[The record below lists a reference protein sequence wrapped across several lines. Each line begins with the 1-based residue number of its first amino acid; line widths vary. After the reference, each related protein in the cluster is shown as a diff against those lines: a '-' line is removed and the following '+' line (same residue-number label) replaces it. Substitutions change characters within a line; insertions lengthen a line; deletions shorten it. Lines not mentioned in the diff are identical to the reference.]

1 MLLRSFKDSDF
12 SLLMIIISL
21 VMLLSINLTSTPTEI
36 SAKKIAILSGDQ
48 VVPPVNTKATGHAT
62 FKHPDSTTMNYKVN
76 ITGIIHPTGIGVHT
90 GKTGSNG
97 DLIVDLMKQAQSQS
111 TNGSMIVTGS
121 FTAQDLIGPMK
132 GKTILE
138 LVDSM
143 KSGDTYLSVDTEKHP
158 TGEIRGQLELAHPL
172 SSDKVNTSGNEN
184 QTKSYNK

>member
-1 MLLRSFKDSDF
+1 
-12 SLLMIIISL
+12 
-21 VMLLSINLTSTPTEI
+21 
-36 SAKKIAILSGDQ
+36 
-48 VVPPVNTKATGHAT
+48 
-62 FKHPDSTTMNYKVN
+62 
-76 ITGIIHPTGIGVHT
+76 
-90 GKTGSNG
+90 
-97 DLIVDLMKQAQSQS
+97 MKQAQSQS

-143 KSGDTYLSVDTEKHP
+143 KSGDTYLSVDTEKHL

>member
-1 MLLRSFKDSDF
+1 MLPLRSCKGSDS
-12 SLLMIIISL
+12 SLLLMIISL
-21 VMLLSINLTSTPTEI
+21 VMLLSLTLTSTEI
-36 SAKKIAILSGDQ
+36 FAKKIATLSGDQ

-76 ITGIIHPTGIGVHT
+76 FTGIIHPTGIGVHM

-97 DLIVDLMKQAQSQS
+97 DLIVDLMKQAKIQS
-111 TNGSMIVTGS
+111 TNVGMIVTGS
-121 FTAQDLIGPMK
+121 FTTQDLIGPMK

-158 TGEIRGQLELAHPL
+158 TGEIRGQLELAHPP
-172 SSDKVNTSGNEN
+172 SSEKVNTSGNEN
-184 QTKSYNK
+184 QTKS